1 MDGAGAALTRARG
14 TAPSLLAGAFA
25 CAFLFSFL
33 GAAQGAARAAVCGDP
48 RAADGGPLYAGT
60 DGADFGA
67 IPEACPGTDLGLRL
81 RATVL
86 VASTMPDYYGA
97 LSGTSTLRLRHL
109 LGRSSRTWLSLA
121 ADVSTYRYV
130 VNAVAVSEGFSFG
143 PPTLGLHRALGNAEL
158 TAATVYARVLLPLDT
173 AMQSGV
179 RVGFEL
185 GATARR
191 VLGQTGRTGV
201 QGGAAL
207 LSPVFVVAGQT
218 HAALQPVALAEL
230 WYATS
235 PKFALFA
242 GLEGRTEV
250 TPDPTFLTLAPRV
263 AFRRTLPRGLG
274 LAGLVQAPIAGQDR
288 TDVVAGFYLVWAAEP
303 AH

>member
-1 MDGAGAALTRARG
+1 MDGAGAAVRQGRAGARALLVG
-14 TAPSLLAGAFA
+14 AVLLAG
-25 CAFLFSFL
+25 
-33 GAAQGAARAAVCGDP
+33 QGGARAAVCGDP
-48 RAADGGPLYAGT
+48 RASDGGPLAAGT
-60 DGADFGA
+60 GAADFGA

-81 RATVL
+81 RATAL

-97 LSGTSTLRLRHL
+97 IAATSTLRLRHR
-109 LGRSSRTWLSLA
+109 LGPSSRTWLSLA

-130 VNAVAVSEGFSFG
+130 ANAVAVSDGFSFG
-143 PPTLGLHRALGNAEL
+143 PPTLGLHRALGGGDV

-185 GATARR
+185 GATGRR

-201 QGGAAL
+201 QGGVAL
-207 LSPVFVVAGQT
+207 LSPVFIVGGQT
-218 HAALQPVALAEL
+218 HAALQPVGLAEL

-235 PKFALFA
+235 PKFAMFA
-242 GLEGRTEV
+242 GLEGRTEA

-263 AFRRTLPRGLG
+263 AFRRALPRGLALG
-274 LAGLVQAPIAGQDR
+274 GLVQVPVVGQDR
-288 TDVVAGFYLVWAAEP
+288 TDLVVGVYLVWAAEP
-303 AH
+303 PR